1 MLTQL
6 TWTVCAGGVPIM
18 RWRPNIAVNG
28 NHFLLTGSSAFC
40 AAPWGTT
47 LDVFAQ
53 YPMLNEYWEPRMGGC
68 PLEWPYSSPWPTE
81 PAHATHAHTQVFT
94 HCCGV
99 GHAFRERRTVHTLF
113 FAMSQC
119 LLSGRVGFLCNSVF
133 LSALF
138 VFSCRRHSSFGH
150 RTPLLHPTP
159 HSSRLHLGWAM

>member
-1 MLTQL
+1 
-6 TWTVCAGGVPIM
+6 M

-53 YPMLNEYWEPRMGGC
+53 FPMLNEYWEPRMGGC
-68 PLEWPYSSPWPTE
+68 PLEWPYLPPWPAE

-99 GHAFRERRTVHTLF
+99 AHAFHERRTVHTLF

-138 VFSCRRHSSFGH
+138 VSRAGATAVLATVPLSSTLRRTAVGCIWD
-150 RTPLLHPTP
+150 
-159 HSSRLHLGWAM
+159 GQCN